1 MGMLRNQKKLW
12 IIAVLLFS
20 ATFARAFSLLIPLQ
34 TPATTWQVQAIG
46 YQLPGD
52 IGGAGNIGEGY
63 RWNIPAITYAFD
75 SAFLDFFGQ
84 EGVNA
89 VEAALGIIND
99 VGPVSQLSPQL
110 SEFPIEAIRS
120 NPSAAALGILDLKST
135 ALAQVLELL
144 GLADPT
150 RWVWTI
156 RDRREFT
163 IGNTRFT
170 NYFVIS
176 RNFDPVTYTQSAFI
190 NEDQYNYTIF
200 DPIRLGGTTYADAI
214 EEPAS
219 FPDPLPLSKPVASF
233 LGSGFSFQGNI
244 SGLFVTGL
252 SRDDAGGLRYLYRAP
267 NYAVESLL
275 PDVTFASNAVG
286 NVNSPWI
293 PYFGITNLFTNVFG
307 TTNITTTN
315 LIQVTA
321 LRPGMETI
329 QFVRVAFDSLLGQT
343 FVPITNVYTDVII
356 SNNVAVLQRVQRIS
370 NRPDLIFTAED
381 LGVSLGGAPFLTRR
395 GVNFINNDALNGV
408 SVLAGPGNLG
418 PPAVVS
424 FTTLL
429 PGYFNSQPT
438 FLSGP
443 DPDILFRS
451 EVWGS
456 FGESPDDIIVYP
468 SRFSLEELEGL
479 ILGQ

>member
-163 IGNTRFT
+163 IG
-170 NYFVIS
+170 
-176 RNFDPVTYTQSAFI
+176 
-190 NEDQYNYTIF
+190 
-200 DPIRLGGTTYADAI
+200 
-214 EEPAS
+214 
-219 FPDPLPLSKPVASF
+219 
-233 LGSGFSFQGNI
+233 
-244 SGLFVTGL
+244 
-252 SRDDAGGLRYLYRAP
+252 
-267 NYAVESLL
+267 
-275 PDVTFASNAVG
+275 
-286 NVNSPWI
+286 
-293 PYFGITNLFTNVFG
+293 
-307 TTNITTTN
+307 
-315 LIQVTA
+315 
-321 LRPGMETI
+321 
-329 QFVRVAFDSLLGQT
+329 
-343 FVPITNVYTDVII
+343 
-356 SNNVAVLQRVQRIS
+356 
-370 NRPDLIFTAED
+370 
-381 LGVSLGGAPFLTRR
+381 
-395 GVNFINNDALNGV
+395 
-408 SVLAGPGNLG
+408 
-418 PPAVVS
+418 
-424 FTTLL
+424 
-429 PGYFNSQPT
+429 
-438 FLSGP
+438 
-443 DPDILFRS
+443 
-451 EVWGS
+451 
-456 FGESPDDIIVYP
+456 
-468 SRFSLEELEGL
+468 
-479 ILGQ
+479 

>member
-1 MGMLRNQKKLW
+1 MGMLRNHKKLW
-12 IIAVLLFS
+12 IGAVILLS
-20 ATFARAFSLLIPLQ
+20 ASVASAFSLLIPLQ
-34 TPATTWQVQAIG
+34 TPATTWQVQGIG

-52 IGGAGNIGEGY
+52 IGGVGNIGEGY
-63 RWNIPAITYAFD
+63 RWNVPAITYAFD
-75 SAFLDFFGQ
+75 SAFLNYFGQ

-89 VEAALGIIND
+89 VEQALGIINAI
-99 VGPVSQLSPQL
+99 GPVSRLSPDL
-110 SEFPIEAIRS
+110 NEFPIEALKP
-120 NPSAAALGILDLKST
+120 NPTAAALGILDLKST

-156 RDRREFT
+156 RDKRVFT
-163 IGNTRFT
+163 NPNFT

-200 DPIRLGGTTYADAI
+200 DPIRLGNITYADAI

-233 LGSGFSFQGNI
+233 LGSGFSFLGNI
-244 SGLFVTGL
+244 NGLFATGL
-252 SRDDAGGLRYLYRAP
+252 SRDDVGGLRYLYRAP

-275 PDVTFASNAVG
+275 PNVTFASNTVG

-307 TTNITTTN
+307 TTNITATN
-315 LIQVTA
+315 LIQVTT

-329 QFVRVAFDSLLGQT
+329 RFVRVDFDSLLGST
-343 FVPITNVYTDVII
+343 FVPVTNVYTDVII

-370 NRPDLIFTAED
+370 NQPDFIFTAED
-381 LGVSLGGAPFLTRR
+381 LGTTLGGAPFLTRR
-395 GVNFINNDALNGV
+395 GVTFINNDALNGV
-408 SVLAGPGNLG
+408 SVLAGPGTLA

-429 PGYFNSQPT
+429 PGFFNSQPA

-443 DPDILFRS
+443 NPDITFRS

-468 SRFSLEELEGL
+468 NRFSLEELEEL